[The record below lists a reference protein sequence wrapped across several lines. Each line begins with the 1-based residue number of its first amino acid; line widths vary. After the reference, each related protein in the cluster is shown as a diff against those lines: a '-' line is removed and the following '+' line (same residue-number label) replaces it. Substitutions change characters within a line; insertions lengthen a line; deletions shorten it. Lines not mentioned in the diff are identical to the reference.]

1 MQPLS
6 LNIPNYLLVIW
17 IFFLLLI
24 DGAPSFDMIVQFMIF
39 NRLKR
44 FHKCLMFCPQVVIC
58 ICKICFDTISLSFTK
73 SFFLYIK
80 VCILSFCDCMLYLTV
95 GLFLLQSE
103 YICMAM
109 DTVKKSWRDLSAAES
124 SSISQDAIAL
134 VRRALEF
141 HFNDLEGFLYP
152 VRQALEK
159 LDI

>member
-1 MQPLS
+1 MITGNHPS
-6 LNIPNYLLVIW
+6 LNGLLE
-17 IFFLLLI
+17 
-24 DGAPSFDMIVQFMIF
+24 
-39 NRLKR
+39 
-44 FHKCLMFCPQVVIC
+44 C
-58 ICKICFDTISLSFTK
+58 
-73 SFFLYIK
+73 
-80 VCILSFCDCMLYLTV
+80 
-95 GLFLLQSE
+95 SE

-134 VRRALEF
+134 VRRALEI